1 MDAELQRLSVD
12 AGAALKAAGAVLATA
27 ESCTGGWV
35 AEIVTATAGSS
46 AWFDCGFVTYSNA
59 AKQRMLGVAD
69 ATLKAHGAV
78 SEPVALEM
86 ARGALAHSD
95 ATAALSITGIAGP
108 GGAVPGK
115 PVGTVCFGWAAI
127 DAAPVS
133 ETRQF
138 AGDRAAVRR
147 AAALH
152 ALRGAYR
159 LLPGR
164 SDAATDDDG
173 PKTNS

>member
-59 AKQRMLGVAD
+59 AKQRMLGVAE

-115 PVGTVCFGWAAI
+115 PVGTVCFGWALADGRI
-127 DAAPVS
+127 RS
-133 ETRQF
+133 ETRHF
-138 AGDRAAVRR
+138 DGDREAVRR
-147 AAALH
+147 QSACHTLTVLLAL
-152 ALRGAYR
+152 LGATPQDPVAR
-159 LLPGR
+159 TVP
-164 SDAATDDDG
+164 
-173 PKTNS
+173 

>member
-1 MDAELQRLSVD
+1 MAMDAELQRLSVD
-12 AGAALKAAGAVLATA
+12 VGAALKAAGAVLATA

-59 AKQRMLGVAD
+59 AKQRMLGVAE

-86 ARGALAHSD
+86 ARGALAHSA

-115 PVGTVCFGWAAI
+115 PVGTVCFGWALADGRI
-127 DAAPVS
+127 RS
-133 ETRQF
+133 ETRHF
-138 AGDRAAVRR
+138 DGDREAVRR
-147 AAALH
+147 QSACHTLAVLLAL
-152 ALRGAYR
+152 LGATPQDPVAR
-159 LLPGR
+159 TVP
-164 SDAATDDDG
+164 
-173 PKTNS
+173 